1 MNGVA
6 GLHDYYQTR
15 VVKYIFTLR
24 KRCSDL
30 VAYYR
35 QLLVPGNQLQAGSS
49 MMEE

>member
-1 MNGVA
+1 MGGVA

-24 KRCSDL
+24 KRCNEL
-30 VAYYR
+30 VEHYKG
-35 QLLVPGNQLQAGSS
+35 LLLPNNQLQSTSS

>member
-1 MNGVA
+1 MGGVA

-30 VAYYR
+30 VEHYKA
-35 QLLVPGNQLQAGSS
+35 LLLPNNQLQSGNSL
-49 MMEE
+49 MEE